1 MNKKIQVL
9 KYLLADI
16 LSASIAWSLFFIYR
30 KYTADPAILNHLET
44 IFSDSN
50 YYFGIIIV
58 PLFWLILYILV
69 GTYKDIFR
77 KSRLKELGQ
86 TVLFTFIGVIF
97 VFFALILDDLVISYK
112 IYYHSFLV
120 LFLLHFF
127 FTYTFRLILTTITV
141 RKIHNKFIVFNTLL
155 VGSNGNAIDIFLEI
169 EGQRKSSGNNFLG
182 FVNAL
187 EYDEYKISKYLPHL
201 GYFKELGSI
210 IKKYKVEEVII
221 AIERS
226 EKNKVENIITEL
238 ENTNVIIK
246 VIPEMRDYL
255 LGMVKTSSIF
265 GTPLIQISTEL
276 MPAWQQSLK
285 RIMDVVVSLIAMIF
299 LLPIYLFTAIM
310 VKISSPG
317 PIIYSQK
324 RVGIH
329 GDPFEMY
336 KFRSML
342 RDAEKG
348 TPMLSS
354 KGDSRITPFGR
365 FMRKVR
371 LDETP
376 QFFTVLK
383 GDMSLVG
390 PRPER
395 QYFIDK
401 ITEVAPHY
409 RLLLKVKPGIT
420 SWGQVKYG
428 YAENV
433 TEMVE
438 RLRFD
443 ILYIEN
449 MSIAMDIKI
458 LIYTV
463 LIVIQGRG
471 K

>member
-1 MNKKIQVL
+1 
-9 KYLLADI
+9 
-16 LSASIAWSLFFIYR
+16 
-30 KYTADPAILNHLET
+30 
-44 IFSDSN
+44 
-50 YYFGIIIV
+50 
-58 PLFWLILYILV
+58 
-69 GTYKDIFR
+69 
-77 KSRLKELGQ
+77 
-86 TVLFTFIGVIF
+86 
-97 VFFALILDDLVISYK
+97 
-112 IYYHSFLV
+112 
-120 LFLLHFF
+120 
-127 FTYTFRLILTTITV
+127 
-141 RKIHNKFIVFNTLL
+141 
-155 VGSNGNAIDIFLEI
+155 SNGNAIDIFLEI